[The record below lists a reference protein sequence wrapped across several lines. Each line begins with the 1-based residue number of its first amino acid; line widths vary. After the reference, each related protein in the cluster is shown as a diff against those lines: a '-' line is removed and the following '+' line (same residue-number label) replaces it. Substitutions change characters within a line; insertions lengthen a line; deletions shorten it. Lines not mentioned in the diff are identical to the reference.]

1 MGTPLRYQALIVAA
15 VLAMAVAGAAFAA
28 KGARIETLPI
38 TGLLRV
44 QLEGGS
50 VVYLSADRRF
60 VFRGEMTDLWTGV
73 DAAIELPSGRIDL
86 DRNGVSIE
94 AISLG
99 VGRGPRRITA
109 FVAPECEQCRDV
121 LALMLEPKALKDY
134 SFRVVLLDTTPRGA
148 KANAVVWCAADR
160 VEALRAVYLEGRQ
173 PRSAAKP
180 GTECDQ
186 FALEQGRAAARL
198 FGIAQ
203 LPLLVGADGY
213 GQVGVPAS
221 LAVIGTGDRR

>member
-1 MGTPLRYQALIVAA
+1 MGKPRRYQALIAA
-15 VLAMAVAGAAFAA
+15 ATLATGLAGAAYAA
-28 KGARIETLPI
+28 NGARIEPLPI
-38 TGLLRV
+38 TGVLRV
-44 QLEGGS
+44 QLDDGS

-73 DAAIELPSGRIDL
+73 DAALELPTGRIDL
-86 DRNGVSIE
+86 DRNGVALE

-99 VGRGPRRITA
+99 VGRGAQRITA
-109 FVAPECEQCRDV
+109 FVAPECAQCRDV
-121 LALMLEPKALKDY
+121 LTLMLEPRALKDY
-134 SFRVVLLDTTPRGA
+134 TFRVVLLDSTPRGA
-148 KANAVVWCAADR
+148 KANAVVWCASDP

-186 FALEQGRAAARL
+186 LGLEQGRAAARL

-213 GQVGVPAS
+213 GHVGVPAS
-221 LAVIGTGDRR
+221 LAAIATGERR